1 MFEIQ
6 HSTNGTIH
14 LRGRLDASQVENA
27 EVVFDQVVESCV
39 IDFAELKYI
48 SSSGLGLIF
57 ATHKRLVDQGSAL
70 TLINLNPHIREV
82 FEITGFHHIF
92 ELS

>member
-6 HSTNGTIH
+6 RSTNGTIQ
-14 LRGRLDASQVENA
+14 LLGRLDASQVERA
-27 EVVFDQVVESCV
+27 EVVFDQIVESCV
-39 IDFAELKYI
+39 VDFAELKYI
-48 SSSGLGLIF
+48 SSAGLGLLF
-57 ATHKRLVDQGSAL
+57 ATHKRLVDGGSAL
-70 TLINLNPHIREV
+70 TLVNLNPHIREV

>member
-6 HSTNGTIH
+6 RSINGTIQM
-14 LRGRLDASQVENA
+14 LGRLDASQVEKA
-27 EVVFDQVVESCV
+27 EDVFDQIVESCV
-39 IDFAELKYI
+39 VDFAELKYI
-48 SSSGLGLIF
+48 SSAGLGLIF
-57 ATHKRLVDQGSAL
+57 ATHKRLVDGGGAL